1 MLSVI
6 ISVMGYVVVGYLV
19 SAFLSVSYGILMNR
33 TEHEK

>member
-19 SAFLSVSYGILMNR
+19 SVFLSVSYGILMNR
-33 TEHEK
+33 TDHEK